1 MHSVKL
7 QKHIPNFLTSFRCLS
22 SIIVPWF
29 IVYGDEIGAILAP
42 IIFIIAGITDFF
54 DGFLARKYNVT
65 SNFGK
70 IIDPVADKMLIIST
84 LLALSMEGFFDYY
97 YTFIPVLFIVLR
109 EIFITGIREQT
120 YNMNITLD
128 VSVLAK
134 WKTTIQIVAC
144 STYLVWR
151 SHSFFFESKVILILS
166 VFLIWIAGIITIIT
180 CYDYLKKV
188 WYHL

>member
-1 MHSVKL
+1 
-7 QKHIPNFLTSFRCLS
+7 
-22 SIIVPWF
+22 
-29 IVYGDEIGAILAP
+29 
-42 IIFIIAGITDFF
+42 
-54 DGFLARKYNVT
+54 
-65 SNFGK
+65 
-70 IIDPVADKMLIIST
+70 MLIIST

-120 YNMNITLD
+120 YNLKITLD

-151 SHSFFFESKVILILS
+151 SHSFFFESKVIFILS
-166 VFLIWIAGIITIIT
+166 VFLIWFAGIITIIT

>member
-1 MHSVKL
+1 MFLENLHKY
-7 QKHIPNFLTSFRCLS
+7 IPNSLTSFRCLS
-22 SIIVPWF
+22 SIIVPF
-29 IVYGDEIGAILAP
+29 LIVYGDEVGAILAP

-54 DGFLARKYNVT
+54 DGYLARRYNVT

-84 LLALSMEGFFDYY
+84 LLALSIEGFFDYY
-97 YTFIPVLFIVLR
+97 FTFIPVLLIVLR

-120 YNMNITLD
+120 YNLKITLD
-128 VSVLAK
+128 VLILAK

-151 SHSFFFESKVILILS
+151 SHSFLFESKVIFLLS
-166 VFLIWIAGIITIIT
+166 VALIWTAGVVTIVT

-188 WYHL
+188 WNHL